1 MINDV
6 YMPIA
11 PETSEGKLPS
21 NRNVAIAP
29 EATEWKLP
37 SSRKVA
43 IICLILTETGLFSI
57 FVAGYVFYLGKSL
70 TGPTP
75 RDVLEL
81 PILSTIFLL
90 SSSVTIVLAERAFN
104 RDRVRLFKLF
114 WLATIVLAGLFLTM
128 TAAEWRTLIYQKG
141 LTISTNLFGT
151 TFYSLVGLHASHVIV
166 GMCLLLLVFILSLRG
181 FVTTRHR
188 ERLKMISW
196 YWHFVDAVWIVVFTV
211 VYVIGR

>member
-1 MINDV
+1 MIND
-6 YMPIA
+6 A
-11 PETSEGKLPS
+11 SLPLAFEPGDW
-21 NRNVAIAP
+21 N
-29 EATEWKLP
+29 LP

-43 IICLILTETGLFSI
+43 LACLILTETTLFSI
-57 FVAGYVFYLGKSL
+57 FVAAYLFYVGKSL
-70 TGPTP
+70 TGPMP

-81 PILSTIFLL
+81 PVLSTIFLL

-104 RDRVRLFKLF
+104 RDRVGLFKLF

-128 TAAEWRTLIYQKG
+128 TAVEWRRLIYHDG

-166 GMCLLLLVFILSLRG
+166 GMCLLLLIFIFSLGG
-181 FVTTRHR
+181 FVTIMHR

>member
-11 PETSEGKLPS
+11 PETSDGKLPS
-21 NRNVAIAP
+21 TRNVAIAP

-43 IICLILTETGLFSI
+43 VICLILTETGLFSI

-81 PILSTIFLL
+81 PIFSTICLL
-90 SSSVTIVLAERAFN
+90 SSSITIVLAERAFN
-104 RDRVRLFKLF
+104 RDRVGLFKLF

-128 TAAEWRTLIYQKG
+128 TVAEWRTLIDQKG

-166 GMCLLLLVFILSLRG
+166 GMCLLLLVLIFSLRG
-181 FVTTRHR
+181 FVTIMHR

>member
-1 MINDV
+1 MEVRVSQWANAMTNDAT
-6 YMPIA
+6 IA
-11 PETSEGKLPS
+11 VNQNALD
-21 NRNVAIAP
+21 
-29 EATEWKLP
+29 WKLP

-43 IICLILTETGLFSI
+43 ITCLILTETGLFSI

-70 TGPTP
+70 TGPRP

-81 PILSTIFLL
+81 PILSTICLL
-90 SSSVTIVLAERAFN
+90 SSSITIVLAERAFN
-104 RDRVRLFKLF
+104 RDRVGLFKLF
-114 WLATIVLAGLFLTM
+114 WFATIVLAGLFLTM
-128 TAAEWRTLIYQKG
+128 TVAEWRTLMYQKG

-166 GMCLLLLVFILSLRG
+166 GMCLLLLVLIFSLRG
-181 FVTTRHR
+181 FVTIMHR